1 MPDVNLPVSIP
12 LAAAYRNWLSMFNA
26 YGNTYGNQTGLINVM
41 LGTSTN
47 PAVEQQVVSDVGS
60 YGKQLGRIGDVVA
73 VLLRHLPHDVKLS
86 AEDQRAVTDLKSMLN
101 EIANIKEQHGAR
113 HVLRP

>member
-1 MPDVNLPVSIP
+1 MPDVNLPVSTP
-12 LAAAYRNWLSMFNA
+12 LGGAYRSWLSMFNA
-26 YGNTYGNQTGLINVM
+26 YGDQTGLINVM
-41 LGTSTN
+41 PGTSTN
-47 PAVEQQVVSDVGS
+47 PAVEQQVVTDVGS

-73 VLLRHLPHDVKLS
+73 VLLRHLPQDVKL
-86 AEDQRAVTDLKSMLN
+86 APEEQRAITDLKSMLN